1 MKPEDLGCTPYT
13 TTQYKKRMNLDIIK
27 LEELEREKKRKKE
40 NQRNEMNAFFS
51 FSPPLYVFCIFFLS
65 IFLSFFCLFVV

>member
-27 LEELEREKKRKKE
+27 LEELEREKQGKREKKE
-40 NQRNEMNAFFS
+40 KKGE
-51 FSPPLYVFCIFFLS
+51 
-65 IFLSFFCLFVV
+65 